1 MIVRKVLGFIAA
13 IVLTS
18 AAGASFAEGAQTSET
33 FSGKVVNAG
42 TVTHTTEAG
51 REILRLSADFVVPT
65 KPPAPTWRVVD
76 TQGNIY
82 TLDALRVKAGNGEK
96 REVVLP
102 AYIHDVAKVQFYCAF
117 VEVVLGEAAFSPAA
131 TLGSKM

>member
-1 MIVRKVLGFIAA
+1 VIVRKVLGFIAA
-13 IVLTS
+13 VALAS
-18 AAGASFAEGAQTSET
+18 AAGASFAADQTSAT
-33 FSGKVVNAG
+33 FSGAVVNAG
-42 TVTHTTEAG
+42 SVTHTTEAG

-117 VEVVLGEAAFSPAA
+117 VEVVLGEAAFSPAVA
-131 TLGSKM
+131 LGPKM

>member
-13 IVLTS
+13 VVLAG
-18 AAGASFAEGAQTSET
+18 AAGASFAADGQTSAT
-33 FSGKVVNAG
+33 FSGAVVNAG

-76 TQGNIY
+76 AQGNIY

-102 AYIHDVAKVQFYCAF
+102 AYIHDVSKVQFYCAF
-117 VEVVLGEAAFSPAA
+117 VEVVLGEAAFSPAVA
-131 TLGSKM
+131 LSPKM